1 MEKAEK
7 AVVADHDLRIE
18 AYRFQGLSQPFSL
31 HFHAHYVLGLVERGI
46 RDLTCKGQKTV
57 LHPGQLFLLNPGDSH
72 ACAQCGDEPLDYRS
86 VTIPI
91 ETMTDLVKELAG
103 THILPVFPEPV
114 ADDPELAC
122 QFRAFH
128 QLLLS
133 GGGRFEKE
141 EALLLLAGQLLE
153 KHGRLSPP
161 PSPECRR
168 EIQRACAY
176 MDRHFAERVTLDQVC
191 RHAGLSR
198 STLLRAMTRDRGITP
213 YRYLEAVRVNAAKR
227 LLEQGTSPLEA
238 ALETGFSDQSHF
250 TNHFT
255 AAIGVSPGV
264 YRDICKRG
272 GKGEQHGRS
281 E

>member
-7 AVVADHDLRIE
+7 TVVVDRDLHIE
-18 AYRFQGLSQPFSL
+18 AYRFQCLAQPFSL

-46 RDLTCKGQKTV
+46 RSLTCKGKKVV
-57 LHPGQLFLLNPGDSH
+57 LRSGELFLLNPGDSH

-91 ETMTDLVKELAG
+91 EAMLDLAAELSGARS
-103 THILPVFPEPV
+103 LPVFPVPMV
-114 ADDPELAC
+114 DDPELAC

-133 GGGRFEKE
+133 GGGRFAKE
-141 EALLLLAGQLLE
+141 EALLLLVGHLLE
-153 KHGRLSPP
+153 KHGRLPP
-161 PSPECRR
+161 PPPPECRR
-168 EIQRACAY
+168 EIEQACAY
-176 MDRHFAERVTLDQVC
+176 IEQHFPERIALDQLC
-191 RHAGLSR
+191 RRTGLSR
-198 STLLRAMTRDRGITP
+198 STLLRAFTQDRGITP

-227 LLEQGTSPLEA
+227 LLEQGVSPLEA

-255 AAIGVSPGV
+255 AAIGVSPGM
-264 YRDICKRG
+264 YRDIHRRG
-272 GKGEQHGRS
+272 GKGEQRGRS